1 MKQELQTQPV
11 YPPTCQTA
19 TQTYLPGT
27 VWYPMTTTTPD
38 DNRES
43 QSVHLPVIYRP
54 ACPRTSWYL
63 WTVNKS
69 RDPKHSET
77 LPNRIPGEHIMIY
90 SLHPPQIRVTSLA
103 FNQPTEDY
111 VASCTLASSHC
122 GHSPCYQKTTLQT
135 SNTTEGLLLRSEIA
149 LIHSLAGDISD
160 IPLIQQHRIFP
171 GLNLKQHSA
180 GPQPDK

>member
-1 MKQELQTQPV
+1 MLPFFALYSNACTNLAHTFKNHFFVPVTQELQTQPV

-43 QSVHLPVIYRP
+43 QFVHLPVIYRP

-63 WTVNKS
+63 WTVNNS

-77 LPNRIPGEHIMIY
+77 PTQQDTRGAYNDLLPSPTPDKSHQPG
-90 SLHPPQIRVTSLA
+90 L
-103 FNQPTEDY
+103 QPTNWGLCSILHSGLFPLWPQSLLPED
-111 VASCTLASSHC
+111 
-122 GHSPCYQKTTLQT
+122 HST
-135 SNTTEGLLLRSEIA
+135 
-149 LIHSLAGDISD
+149 DV
-160 IPLIQQHRIFP
+160 
-171 GLNLKQHSA
+171 
-180 GPQPDK
+180 